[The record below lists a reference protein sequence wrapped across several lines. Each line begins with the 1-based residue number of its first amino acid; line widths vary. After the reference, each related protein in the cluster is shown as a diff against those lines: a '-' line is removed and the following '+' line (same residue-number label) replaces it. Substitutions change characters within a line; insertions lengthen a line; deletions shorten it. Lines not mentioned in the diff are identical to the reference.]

1 MHHSFCLKMLFSQCL
16 STPGL
21 IHRGNRAALDQ
32 WKSLCCQTS
41 LTRLLKTMESTWRT
55 RDTHWGAFIAI
66 GKYSCYVT
74 LRLLRSEL
82 MMVSGT
88 VVWLSSACH
97 AENERLWVTFDGSAS
112 LPSTVCESL
121 SGGFSSSMTK
131 ASWGR
136 SPWTISQ
143 WADLWMRLCGWCRP
157 SSTLTNTE
165 KVREGL
171 FVLFNII
178 IFNAQVYIHGGIQFF
193 FISICVYVKKK
204 THVCSISEIRRNW
217 WMLLC
222 IFCSVPSRM
231 EARQWHSEYPWNQT
245 LILTPD

>member
-1 MHHSFCLKMLFSQCL
+1 MHHSFCLKMFFSQCL

-21 IHRGNRAALDQ
+21 IHPGNRVALDQ

-41 LTRLLKTMESTWRT
+41 LTKLLKTMESTWRT

-66 GKYSCYVT
+66 GNTLVIVT
-74 LRLLRSEL
+74 LRLLRSEQR
-82 MMVSGT
+82 MVGGT
-88 VVWLSSACH
+88 AVRLSSACFTG
-97 AENERLWVTFDGSAS
+97 NERLWVTFDGSAGW
-112 LPSTVCESL
+112 PSTMCESL
-121 SGGFSSSMTK
+121 SGDFSSLMTK

-143 WADLWMRLCGWCRP
+143 WADLWTRLCGWCRP

-178 IFNAQVYIHGGIQFF
+178 VFNAQAYIHGGSKFF
-193 FISICVYVKKK
+193 FISKCVYVKK
-204 THVCSISEIRRNW
+204 HVCSNSEMRRNW

-245 LILTPD
+245 LIQTLD